1 MFLKSLSN
9 AIRCTVLSSKLVPD
23 VAAGSGPRRRPRLS
37 GSRFRSLFLRHWK
50 WRTNPNVSHP
60 SATRCS
66 AAISVEDGDKAGQL
80 FFTAA
85 GEKLLKAKLQV
96 GNSIR
101 ESPSAF
107 VQ

>member
-1 MFLKSLSN
+1 MWQLAPDLGGAQGSQVRDFGVFSFDIGN
-9 AIRCTVLSSKLVPD
+9 RVLT
-23 VAAGSGPRRRPRLS
+23 
-37 GSRFRSLFLRHWK
+37 
-50 WRTNPNVSHP
+50 RTASQP
-60 SATRCS
+60 SATTCS

-96 GNSIR
+96 GNSLR